1 MKRVKAQPITKLL
14 QAFMRQEG
22 LETPLLQY
30 RITHQGWT
38 EVAGQTI
45 AYHTEDL
52 SIYNQTLYIQCNNA
66 AVKQEI
72 MSQRTDLIQ
81 RLNKFVDAYIINNI
95 IVK

>member
-45 AYHTEDL
+45 ANHTE
-52 SIYNQTLYIQCNNA
+52 
-66 AVKQEI
+66 E
-72 MSQRTDLIQ
+72 
-81 RLNKFVDAYIINNI
+81 LNF
-95 IVK
+95 